1 MYSKQYKSK
10 QPDIVKQYNKSYYEK
25 NKQKIQE
32 KYAVK
37 VECEFCKKIVTSNYL
52 KQHLKT
58 AICENRRIFD
68 TDNQKRKMDIIM
80 NKI

>member
-1 MYSKQYKSK
+1 MYLTQYKSK
-10 QPDIVKQYNKSYYEK
+10 QADVVKQYNKSYYEM
-25 NKQKIQE
+25 NKQKILK
-32 KYAVK
+32 KYAEK

-58 AICENRRIFD
+58 AICEKRRIID
-68 TDNQKRKMDIIM
+68 TENQNRKVDIIM